1 MGRVRSIAVIG
12 AGIAGLSCATALQQT
27 GQKIRVFEK
36 SRRPAGRMSTR
47 RGENWQC
54 DHGAQY
60 FTARDPGFRAE
71 VVARW
76 QQTGVAAVW
85 NPRLQVLNGESSRDH
100 AARSAAATGSVAR
113 FVGIPRMSAPAG
125 LLADAL
131 PVSVGTTIKHLQ
143 RQPDGW
149 QLLSAE
155 QGWLDERFDA
165 VELAVPAPQAATLLQ
180 ALAPGLAQV
189 ARGAT
194 MRGSWAMMLRF
205 SRPVELPFD
214 AAFVNAGP
222 LRWIARDSS
231 KPGCSGL
238 ETWLLHASAEW
249 SDEHINGVPS
259 A

>member
-1 MGRVRSIAVIG
+1 M
-12 AGIAGLSCATALQQT
+12 
-27 GQKIRVFEK
+27 
-36 SRRPAGRMSTR
+36 
-47 RGENWQC
+47 
-54 DHGAQY
+54 
-60 FTARDPGFRAE
+60 
-71 VVARW
+71 
-76 QQTGVAAVW
+76 
-85 NPRLQVLNGESSRDH
+85 
-100 AARSAAATGSVAR
+100 
-113 FVGIPRMSAPAG
+113 
-125 LLADAL
+125 LADAL

-155 QGWLDERFDA
+155 QRWLDERFD
-165 VELAVPAPQAATLLQ
+165 VVVLAVPAPQAATLLQ
-180 ALAPGLAQV
+180 ARAPGLAEV

-231 KPGCSGL
+231 KPGRSGL

-249 SDEHINGVPS
+249 SDEHIKEDAERVARPLLQAFSQLGGPEPQMWSAHRWLYADTEPALDNGCAWDAAEQLGLCGDWLNCGKVEGAWLSGRALARRVAHSSLEMHPTS
-259 A
+259 WSS